1 MAGAINATSLWWQ
14 YTPPDALPSLQVW
27 YYADDGKQFNKTGT
41 ATANNTVIS
50 SWQNAG
56 GLTSHDWNSTGGKR
70 PVYITP
76 AKNGLGAVRFSPTLT
91 SSLTINP
98 ISYMQS
104 LGAVTMAILFRSAN
118 TGTGTRIVSTTN
130 TDGFKWGQ
138 NGTQWIGGFSGAT
151 FTVNSVTADTNWH
164 HIFLT
169 FDGTQTGNANRLKA
183 RLDAVDVSLTFS
195 GTVGTATNASASTF
209 YGGVDSTGNTNY
221 WDGEIGE
228 LMFWTRALN
237 SGEIATV
244 EQYLTTKWNV

>member
-1 MAGAINATSLWWQ
+1 MAGAINATTFWWQ
-14 YTPPDALPSLQVW
+14 YTAPNAIPNLQVW
-27 YYADDGKQFNKTGT
+27 HYADDGKQFNKTGT
-41 ATANNTVIS
+41 PTANNTAIS

-70 PVYITP
+70 PTYFTP
-76 AKNGLGAVRFSPTLT
+76 VQNGKGAVRFSPAAT

-104 LGAVTMAILFRSAN
+104 LGAVTMAILFRSNNVSA
-118 TGTGTRIVSTTN
+118 GTRIVSTTN

-138 NGTQWIGGFSGAT
+138 NGTQWIGGFAGAT
-151 FTVNSVTADTNWH
+151 FTVNGVTADTNWH
-164 HIFLT
+164 HIVLT

-183 RLDAVDVSLTFS
+183 KLDGVDVTLTFT

-221 WDGEIGE
+221 WDGDVGE
-228 LMFWTRALN
+228 LMFWTRAL
-237 SGEIATV
+237 SAGEVASV